1 MTTLDYSDRQD
12 FEDADRGFIGTL
24 DDPVIK
30 AADGRVVWDCAKY
43 NFIAGDAPATANPSL
58 WRQGKLVAKHG
69 LYELVP
75 GAYQVRGLDL
85 SNMSL
90 IETDGGVIVI
100 DPLMGNETAAAAL
113 ALYRK
118 HRGDRPVKAYLP
130 GRLARFQCLVAV
142 SRRSHSAVRCGDG
155 CCFRL
160 PPLADLGHRADRRF
174 PLHVAGHLCLHA

>member
-1 MTTLDYSDRQD
+1 MTSLDYTDQQD
-12 FEDADRGFIGTL
+12 FQDADRGFVGTL

-43 NFIAGDAPATANPSL
+43 DFITGDAPDTASGSL

-69 LYELVP
+69 LYELTP

-90 IETDGGVIVI
+90 IETDNGVIVI
-100 DPLMGNETAAAAL
+100 DPLMANETAAAAL

-118 HRGDRPVKAYLP
+118 HRGDRPVKALIITHSHADHY
-130 GRLARFQCLVAV
+130 GGSTAVADV
-142 SRRSHSAVRCGDG
+142 DT
-155 CCFRL
+155 
-160 PPLADLGHRADRRF
+160 PI
-174 PLHVAGHLCLHA
+174 